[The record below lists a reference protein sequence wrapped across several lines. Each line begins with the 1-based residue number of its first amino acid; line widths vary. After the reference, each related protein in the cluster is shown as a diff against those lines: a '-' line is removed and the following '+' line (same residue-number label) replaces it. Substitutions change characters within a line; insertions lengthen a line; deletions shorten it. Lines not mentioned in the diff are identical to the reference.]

1 MKRSVEPDFK
11 FDKDKFGEALMAAI
25 GTRTV
30 AQFSKDAEISYAYLS
45 KYKNLREDKTP
56 TPQTLKKIALVSQGP
71 SYKELLEAAG
81 YDSNKYEDDDISA
94 TMVNSEW
101 SPMNTLLPTL
111 CRTSFK
117 WQFVSDGTAGA
128 PLCAKIEGTPFESWY
143 FIPVTKD
150 NVTKEDILGI
160 LGSKEAEVISSDSKV
175 TFLTANE
182 DVYKKNMEQYPQFQT
197 AIDQLHDSA
206 PEYAG
211 ALLSVFPE
219 ARQIV
224 ETEIENMINDK
235 QTPQEAVD
243 QMADQINKAIED
255 YNTLNE

>member
-81 YDSNKYEDDDISA
+81 YDSDKYEDDDISA

-128 PLCAKIEGTPFESWY
+128 PLCAKIEGAPFESWY

-175 TFLTANE
+175 TFLTASE
-182 DVYKKNMEQYPQFQT
+182 DVFNQIKDIELNLISLRISVALVNKIDGLIGEECYLQTSVEVTKEDKGYVLTKTSSEKNVP
-197 AIDQLHDSA
+197 
-206 PEYAG
+206 
-211 ALLSVFPE
+211 LS
-219 ARQIV
+219 
-224 ETEIENMINDK
+224 
-235 QTPQEAVD
+235 
-243 QMADQINKAIED
+243 
-255 YNTLNE
+255 L

>member
-81 YDSNKYEDDDISA
+81 YDSDKYEDDDISA

-128 PLCAKIEGTPFESWY
+128 PLCAKIEGAPFESWY

-160 LGSKEAEVISSDSKV
+160 LGSKEAEVISPDSKV
-175 TFLTANE
+175 TFLTASE
-182 DVYKKNMEQYPQFQT
+182 DVFNQIKDIELNLISLRISVALVNKIDGLIGDEAYLKTSVEIT
-197 AIDQLHDSA
+197 ARDEVYRLTDKGNDTIT
-206 PEYAG
+206 P
-211 ALLSVFPE
+211 LS
-219 ARQIV
+219 
-224 ETEIENMINDK
+224 
-235 QTPQEAVD
+235 
-243 QMADQINKAIED
+243 
-255 YNTLNE
+255 L

>member
-81 YDSNKYEDDDISA
+81 YDSDKYEDDDISA
-94 TMVNSEW
+94 IMVNSEW
-101 SPMNTLLPTL
+101 SPMNTLLPIL

-128 PLCAKIEGTPFESWY
+128 PLCAKIEGAPFESWY

-175 TFLTANE
+175 TFLTASE
-182 DVYKKNMEQYPQFQT
+182 DVFNQIKDIELNLISLRISVALVNK
-197 AIDQLHDSA
+197 IDGLIGDEAYLKTSVEITDRDEVYRLTDKRNDTII
-206 PEYAG
+206 P
-211 ALLSVFPE
+211 LS
-219 ARQIV
+219 
-224 ETEIENMINDK
+224 
-235 QTPQEAVD
+235 
-243 QMADQINKAIED
+243 
-255 YNTLNE
+255 L

>member
-11 FDKDKFGEALMAAI
+11 FNKDKFGEALMAAI

-81 YDSNKYEDDDISA
+81 YDSDKYEDDDISA

-128 PLCAKIEGTPFESWY
+128 PLCAKIEGAPFEAWY

-160 LGSKEAEVISSDSKV
+160 LGSKEAEVISPDSKV
-175 TFLTANE
+175 TFITANKE
-182 DVYKKNMEQYPQFQT
+182 VYKQMKDIELNLISIRISVALVNRDDGLIGEESYLIT
-197 AIDQLHDSA
+197 SVELSDEDKSIVLTSNGNAIS
-206 PEYAG
+206 P
-211 ALLSVFPE
+211 LS
-219 ARQIV
+219 
-224 ETEIENMINDK
+224 
-235 QTPQEAVD
+235 
-243 QMADQINKAIED
+243 
-255 YNTLNE
+255 L

>member
-30 AQFSKDAEISYAYLS
+30 AQFSKDADISYAYLS

-81 YDSNKYEDDDISA
+81 YDSDKYEDDDISA

-117 WQFVSDGTAGA
+117 WQFVSDGTSGA
-128 PLCAKIEGTPFESWY
+128 PLCAKIEGAPFESWY

-160 LGSKEAEVISSDSKV
+160 LGSKEAEVISPDSKV
-175 TFLTANE
+175 TFLTASE
-182 DVYKKNMEQYPQFQT
+182 DVFNQIKDIELNLISLRISVALVNK
-197 AIDQLHDSA
+197 IDGLIGDETYLKTSVELKAGDEVYQLTDKGNDTIT
-206 PEYAG
+206 P
-211 ALLSVFPE
+211 LS
-219 ARQIV
+219 
-224 ETEIENMINDK
+224 
-235 QTPQEAVD
+235 
-243 QMADQINKAIED
+243 
-255 YNTLNE
+255 L

>member
-81 YDSNKYEDDDISA
+81 YDSDKYEDDDISA

-128 PLCAKIEGTPFESWY
+128 PLCAKIEGAPFESWY

-160 LGSKEAEVISSDSKV
+160 LGSKEAEVISPESKV
-175 TFLTANE
+175 TFLTANKE
-182 DVYKKNMEQYPQFQT
+182 VYNQMKDIELSLISLRVSVSLVNSIDGLICEEQYLKT
-197 AIDQLHDSA
+197 AVS
-206 PEYAG
+206 
-211 ALLSVFPE
+211 LLEVDKKY
-219 ARQIV
+219 V
-224 ETEIENMINDK
+224 LTERSSINA
-235 QTPQEAVD
+235 T
-243 QMADQINKAIED
+243 ML
-255 YNTLNE
+255 TL

>member
-128 PLCAKIEGTPFESWY
+128 PLCAKIKGAPFESWY

-160 LGSKEAEVISSDSKV
+160 LGSKEAEVISPDSKV
-175 TFLTANE
+175 TFLTASE
-182 DVYKKNMEQYPQFQT
+182 DVFNQIKDIELNLISLRISVALVNK
-197 AIDQLHDSA
+197 IDGLIGDETYLKTSVELKAGDEVYQLTDKGNDTIT
-206 PEYAG
+206 P
-211 ALLSVFPE
+211 LS
-219 ARQIV
+219 
-224 ETEIENMINDK
+224 
-235 QTPQEAVD
+235 
-243 QMADQINKAIED
+243 
-255 YNTLNE
+255 L

>member
-30 AQFSKDAEISYAYLS
+30 AQFSKDADISYAYLS
-45 KYKNLREDKTP
+45 KYKTLREDKTP

-81 YDSNKYEDDDISA
+81 YDSDKYEDDDISA

-128 PLCAKIEGTPFESWY
+128 PLCAKIEGAPFESWY

-160 LGSKEAEVISSDSKV
+160 LGSKEAEVISPDSKV
-175 TFLTANE
+175 TFLTASE
-182 DVYKKNMEQYPQFQT
+182 DVFNQIKDIELNLISLRISVALVNK
-197 AIDQLHDSA
+197 IDGLIGDETYLKTSVELKAGDEVYQLTDKGNDTIT
-206 PEYAG
+206 P
-211 ALLSVFPE
+211 LS
-219 ARQIV
+219 
-224 ETEIENMINDK
+224 
-235 QTPQEAVD
+235 
-243 QMADQINKAIED
+243 
-255 YNTLNE
+255 L

>member
-81 YDSNKYEDDDISA
+81 YDSDKYEDDDISA

-128 PLCAKIEGTPFESWY
+128 PLCAKIEGAPFESWY

-160 LGSKEAEVISSDSKV
+160 FGTNEAEVISSDSKV
-175 TFLTANE
+175 TFLTASE
-182 DVYKKNMEQYPQFQT
+182 DVFNQIKDIELNLISLRISVALVNKIDGLIGEECYLQTSVEVTKEDKGYVLTKTSSEKNVP
-197 AIDQLHDSA
+197 
-206 PEYAG
+206 
-211 ALLSVFPE
+211 LS
-219 ARQIV
+219 
-224 ETEIENMINDK
+224 
-235 QTPQEAVD
+235 
-243 QMADQINKAIED
+243 
-255 YNTLNE
+255 L

>member
-81 YDSNKYEDDDISA
+81 YDSDKYEDDDISV

-128 PLCAKIEGTPFESWY
+128 PLCAKIEGAPFESWY

-150 NVTKEDILGI
+150 SVTKEDILGI
-160 LGSKEAEVISSDSKV
+160 LGSKEAEVISPDSKV

-182 DVYKKNMEQYPQFQT
+182 DVYNQMKVIELNLISLRISVALVNKIDGLIREECYLQTSVEVTNEDKGYVLTKTSSEKNVP
-197 AIDQLHDSA
+197 
-206 PEYAG
+206 
-211 ALLSVFPE
+211 LS
-219 ARQIV
+219 
-224 ETEIENMINDK
+224 
-235 QTPQEAVD
+235 
-243 QMADQINKAIED
+243 
-255 YNTLNE
+255 L

>member
-81 YDSNKYEDDDISA
+81 YDSDKYEDDDISA

-117 WQFVSDGTAGA
+117 WQFVSDGTVGA
-128 PLCAKIEGTPFESWY
+128 PLCAKVEGAPFESWY

-150 NVTKEDILGI
+150 SVTKEDILAI

-175 TFLTANE
+175 TFLAANE
-182 DVYKKNMEQYPQFQT
+182 NVYNQMKGIELNLISLRVSVALVNKNDGLIGEESYLKT
-197 AIDQLHDSA
+197 
-206 PEYAG
+206 
-211 ALLSVFPE
+211 SVVLTDTDE
-219 ARQIV
+219 V
-224 ETEIENMINDK
+224 YVLTDKGNDTI
-235 QTPQEAVD
+235 TPL
-243 QMADQINKAIED
+243 
-255 YNTLNE
+255 TL

>member
-81 YDSNKYEDDDISA
+81 YDSDKYEDDDISA

-111 CRTSFK
+111 CRTGFK

-128 PLCAKIEGTPFESWY
+128 PLCAKIEDAPFESWY
-143 FIPVTKD
+143 FIPVTKE
-150 NVTKEDILGI
+150 NVTKEDILAI

-182 DVYKKNMEQYPQFQT
+182 NVYNQMK
-197 AIDQLHDSA
+197 
-206 PEYAG
+206 
-211 ALLSVFPE
+211 
-219 ARQIV
+219 
-224 ETEIENMINDK
+224 EIELNLISLRISVALVNKIDGLIGDEVYLKTSVEITDRDEVYRLTDKGNDTI
-235 QTPQEAVD
+235 TP
-243 QMADQINKAIED
+243 
-255 YNTLNE
+255 LSL

>member
-30 AQFSKDAEISYAYLS
+30 AQFSKDADISYAYLS

-81 YDSNKYEDDDISA
+81 YDSDKYEDDDISA

-128 PLCAKIEGTPFESWY
+128 PFCAKIEGAPFESWY

-160 LGSKEAEVISSDSKV
+160 LGSKEAEVISPDSKV
-175 TFLTANE
+175 TFLTASE
-182 DVYKKNMEQYPQFQT
+182 DVFNQIKDIELNLISLRISVALVNK
-197 AIDQLHDSA
+197 IDGLIGDETYLKTSVELKAGDEVYQLTDKGNDTIT
-206 PEYAG
+206 P
-211 ALLSVFPE
+211 LS
-219 ARQIV
+219 
-224 ETEIENMINDK
+224 
-235 QTPQEAVD
+235 
-243 QMADQINKAIED
+243 
-255 YNTLNE
+255 L

>member
-30 AQFSKDAEISYAYLS
+30 AQFSKDADISYAYLS

-81 YDSNKYEDDDISA
+81 YDSDKYEDDDISA

-128 PLCAKIEGTPFESWY
+128 PLCAKIEGAPFESWY

-160 LGSKEAEVISSDSKV
+160 LESKEAEVISPDSKV
-175 TFLTANE
+175 TFLTASE
-182 DVYKKNMEQYPQFQT
+182 DVFNQIKDIELNLISLRISVALVNK
-197 AIDQLHDSA
+197 IDGLIGDETYLKTSVELKAGDEVYQLTDKGNDTIT
-206 PEYAG
+206 P
-211 ALLSVFPE
+211 LS
-219 ARQIV
+219 
-224 ETEIENMINDK
+224 
-235 QTPQEAVD
+235 
-243 QMADQINKAIED
+243 
-255 YNTLNE
+255 L